1 MPTVQLYGPYWE
13 INLPT
18 TKIQPGEERV
28 YNVGPWPPFAKGT
41 VSVSATPWDFSA
53 ISNGGR
59 RALTVSTI
67 EYWMSDRNER
77 FIDVTFRNTGT
88 DSMQAFYFY
97 VSMVL
102 S

>member
-13 INLPT
+13 IRLPEA
-18 TKIQPGEERV
+18 KIQPGDVRV
-28 YNVGPWPPFAKGT
+28 FSVGPWPPFEDGT

-53 ISNGGR
+53 MTSGGR
-59 RALTVSTI
+59 RAMTVHDI
-67 EYWMSDRNER
+67 EYWMSDRRER
-77 FIDVTFRNTGT
+77 YIDVTFKNTGT

-102 S
+102 L

>member
-1 MPTVQLYGPYWE
+1 MPTVQLYGPYWDFT
-13 INLPT
+13 LPT
-18 TKIQPGEERV
+18 NKIQPGDVRAFT
-28 YNVGPWPPFAKGT
+28 VGPWPPFENGT
-41 VSVSATPWDFSA
+41 VTVSATPWDFSA

-59 RALTVSTI
+59 RAMTLSNI
-67 EYWMSDRNER
+67 EYWMSDRRER
-77 FIDVTFRNTGT
+77 FIDVSFRNTGT